1 MQAHNI
7 SATIGFRRL
16 QRKHEEI
23 AASASFSVRFAKAQ
37 RNVKKQLAI
46 LAVVLVLCS
55 ASTAGAS
62 SGIGIVITPDSQHSS
77 PGKTVEYTITVHN
90 YDLKS
95 KSVAL
100 EVDAGKCDSSWFE
113 WTEKS
118 VYVRARSVNSLTLKV
133 TPSMNATAKTYNW
146 NVATTSASASA
157 SATIVVQGYDYA
169 SETHVE
175 GKGVFVIDKDVSS
188 FSGFDAE
195 HQFSV
200 SFDKHYAFSGEIDGF
215 VSDEYL
221 IEGAQGDNPNFEQKS
236 AVGDYS
242 TKASGDFL
250 YGSEKLHSPFP
261 FGGTGTTIRE
271 QYDVH
276 RMDLRLEDVNLHS
289 TGNQRYKSELATINE
304 FGGHFLL
311 DAKQS
316 VPGYTQVDI
325 RNEFFGNLT
334 VCKHLIFRRPG
345 KTAFAP

>member
-1 MQAHNI
+1 MRRYNI
-7 SATIGFRRL
+7 YKKNGIRDRRG
-16 QRKHEEI
+16 K
-23 AASASFSVRFAKAQ
+23 
-37 RNVKKQLAI
+37 VKKLLVLVI
-46 LAVVLVLCS
+46 LAVALYSVSTVT
-55 ASTAGAS
+55 ASTGTNITIYPS
-62 SGIGIVITPDSQHSS
+62 SQYSS

-90 YDLKS
+90 YDQNSNSVVLK
-95 KSVAL
+95 V
-100 EVDAGKCDSSWFE
+100 EAGKCDSSWFE
-113 WTEKS
+113 WTGKS
-118 VYVRARSVNSLTLKV
+118 VYVRARSLNSLTLKV
-133 TPSMNATAKTYNW
+133 TPSMNATERAYKW
-146 NVATTSASASA
+146 NVATTSASA

-188 FSGFDAE
+188 FTESEAE

-200 SFDKHYAFSGEIDGF
+200 SFDKHYVFSGEIDGF

-221 IEGAQGDNPNFEQKS
+221 IEGAQGDNANFEQKS
-236 AVGDYS
+236 AVGVYS
-242 TKASGDFL
+242 AKASDDFL

-316 VPGYTQVDI
+316 VPGYTQIAI

>member
-1 MQAHNI
+1 M
-7 SATIGFRRL
+7 
-16 QRKHEEI
+16 
-23 AASASFSVRFAKAQ
+23 
-37 RNVKKQLAI
+37 KKLLALAI
-46 LAVVLVLCS
+46 LVAVAFYSLSTVS
-55 ASTAGAS
+55 ASVGTS
-62 SGIGIVITPDSQHSS
+62 ITIYPSLQYSS

-90 YDLKS
+90 YDLES
-95 KSVAL
+95 QSIAL
-100 EVDAGKCDSSWFE
+100 EVEAGKCNSSWFE
-113 WTEKS
+113 WTGKS
-118 VYVRARSVNSLTLKV
+118 VYVRARSLNSLTLNV
-133 TPSMNATAKTYNW
+133 TPSMNATERAYKW
-146 NVATTSASASA
+146 KVVATSASASA
-157 SATIVVQGYDYA
+157 SATIVVQCYDYA

-188 FSGFDAE
+188 FTGFDAE

-221 IEGAQGDNPNFEQKS
+221 IEGAQGDNANFEQKS
-236 AVGDYS
+236 AVGVYRAN
-242 TKASGDFL
+242 ASGDFL
-250 YGSEKLHSPFP
+250 HGSEKLHSPFP

-271 QYDVH
+271 QYKVQK
-276 RMDLRLEDVNLHS
+276 MDLRLEDVNLHS
-289 TGNQRYKSELATINE
+289 TGNQRYKSELATMNE

-334 VCKHLIFRRPG
+334 VCKHLIFRRPE

>member
-1 MQAHNI
+1 M
-7 SATIGFRRL
+7 
-16 QRKHEEI
+16 
-23 AASASFSVRFAKAQ
+23 
-37 RNVKKQLAI
+37 KKQLASVI
-46 LAVVLVLCS
+46 LAVVLCSALCLVLCS
-55 ASTAGAS
+55 VSTVTASTGTNITIYPS
-62 SGIGIVITPDSQHSS
+62 SQYSS

-90 YDLKS
+90 YDSNSNSVVLK
-95 KSVAL
+95 V
-100 EVDAGKCDSSWFE
+100 EAGKCDSSWFE

-118 VYVRARSVNSLTLKV
+118 VYVRAHSLNSLTLKV
-133 TPSMNATAKTYNW
+133 TPSMNATERTYNW
-146 NVATTSASASA
+146 NVATTSASA

-188 FSGFDAE
+188 FSGPDAE

-221 IEGAQGDNPNFEQKS
+221 IEGAQGDNANFEQKS
-236 AVGDYS
+236 AVGVYRA
-242 TKASGDFL
+242 KASGDFL

-311 DAKQS
+311 YAKQS
-316 VPGYTQVDI
+316 VPGYTQIDI

-334 VCKHLIFRRPG
+334 VCKHLIFRRPE

>member
-1 MQAHNI
+1 M
-7 SATIGFRRL
+7 
-16 QRKHEEI
+16 
-23 AASASFSVRFAKAQ
+23 
-37 RNVKKQLAI
+37 KKQLASVI
-46 LAVVLVLCS
+46 LAVVLCSALCLVLCLT
-55 ASTAGAS
+55 STASAS
-62 SGIGIVITPDSQHSS
+62 SGTNITIYPSSQYSS
-77 PGKTVEYTITVHN
+77 PGKTVEYTITVYN
-90 YDLKS
+90 DDS
-95 KSVAL
+95 NSNSVVL
-100 EVDAGKCDSSWFE
+100 EVEAGKCDSSWFE

-118 VYVRARSVNSLTLKV
+118 VYVRAHSLNSLTLKV
-133 TPSMNATAKTYNW
+133 TPSMNATERTYNW

-188 FSGFDAE
+188 FSGPDAK

-200 SFDKHYAFSGEIDGF
+200 SFDKHYAFSGEIEGF

-221 IEGAQGDNPNFEQKS
+221 IEGAQGDNANFEQKS

-242 TKASGDFL
+242 AKASGDFL

-271 QYDVH
+271 QYDVQ

-304 FGGHFLL
+304 FDGHFLL

-316 VPGYTQVDI
+316 VPGYTQIAI

>member
-1 MQAHNI
+1 M
-7 SATIGFRRL
+7 
-16 QRKHEEI
+16 
-23 AASASFSVRFAKAQ
+23 
-37 RNVKKQLAI
+37 KKQLASVI
-46 LAVVLVLCS
+46 LAVVLCSALCLVLCS
-55 ASTAGAS
+55 TSTAGAS
-62 SGIGIVITPDSQHSS
+62 SGTNITIYPSSQYSS

-90 YDLKS
+90 YDS
-95 KSVAL
+95 NPNSVAL
-100 EVDAGKCDSSWFE
+100 EVEAGKCDSSWFE

-118 VYVRARSVNSLTLKV
+118 VYVRARSVNSLTLEV
-133 TPSMNATAKTYNW
+133 TPSMNASERAYKW
-146 NVATTSASASA
+146 NVAATSASASA
-157 SATIVVQGYDYA
+157 SATIEVQCYDYA

-188 FSGFDAE
+188 FSGPDAE

-221 IEGAQGDNPNFEQKS
+221 IEGAQGDNANFEQKS
-236 AVGDYS
+236 AVGEYRAE
-242 TKASGDFL
+242 ASGDFL
-250 YGSEKLHSPFP
+250 YGSEKLNSPFP

-276 RMDLRLEDVNLHS
+276 KMDQRLEDVNLHS
-289 TGNQRYKSELATINE
+289 TGNQRYKTELATINE

-311 DAKQS
+311 YAKQS
-316 VPGYTQVDI
+316 VPGYTQIEI

>member
-1 MQAHNI
+1 
-7 SATIGFRRL
+7 
-16 QRKHEEI
+16 
-23 AASASFSVRFAKAQ
+23 
-37 RNVKKQLAI
+37 VKKQLGSVI
-46 LAVVLVLCS
+46 LAVVLCSALCLVLCLIS
-55 ASTAGAS
+55 TVTASTGTN
-62 SGIGIVITPDSQHSS
+62 ITIYPGSQYSS
-77 PGKTVEYTITVHN
+77 PGKTAEYTITVHN
-90 YDLKS
+90 YDLNS
-95 KSVAL
+95 NSVAL
-100 EVDAGKCDSSWFE
+100 EVEAGKCNRSWFE
-113 WTEKS
+113 WAEKS

-133 TPSMNATAKTYNW
+133 TPSMNAAEGTYNW

-157 SATIVVQGYDYA
+157 TLVVQGYDYA

-175 GKGVFVIDKDVSS
+175 GTGVFVIDKDVSS
-188 FSGFDAE
+188 FTDSDAE

-200 SFDKHYAFSGEIDGF
+200 SFDKHYAFSGEINGF

-221 IEGAQGDNPNFEQKS
+221 IEGAQGDNANFEQKS

-261 FGGTGTTIRE
+261 FGGTGTTIGE

-276 RMDLRLEDVNLHS
+276 RMDQRLEDVNLYS

-316 VPGYTQVDI
+316 VPGYTQIDI
-325 RNEFFGNLT
+325 KNEFFGNLT
-334 VCKHLIFRRPG
+334 VCKHLIFRRPE

>member
-1 MQAHNI
+1 M
-7 SATIGFRRL
+7 
-16 QRKHEEI
+16 
-23 AASASFSVRFAKAQ
+23 
-37 RNVKKQLAI
+37 KKQLASVI
-46 LAVVLVLCS
+46 LAVVLCSALCLVLCLT
-55 ASTAGAS
+55 STGSAS
-62 SGIGIVITPDSQHSS
+62 SGTKITIYPSSQYSS
-77 PGKTVEYTITVHN
+77 PGKMVEYTITVHN
-90 YDLKS
+90 YDSNSNSVVLK
-95 KSVAL
+95 VEA
-100 EVDAGKCDSSWFE
+100 EKCNSSWFE

-118 VYVRARSVNSLTLKV
+118 VYVRAHSLNSLTLKV
-133 TPSMNATAKTYNW
+133 TPSMNATERAYNW

-169 SETHVE
+169 SEIHVE

-188 FSGFDAE
+188 FTESDAE

-200 SFDKHYAFSGEIDGF
+200 SFDKHYVFSGEIDGF

-221 IEGAQGDNPNFEQKS
+221 IEGAQGDNANFEQKS
-236 AVGDYS
+236 AVGDYRA
-242 TKASGDFL
+242 KASGDFL

-276 RMDLRLEDVNLHS
+276 RMDLRLEEVNLHS

-316 VPGYTQVDI
+316 VPGYTQIAI

-334 VCKHLIFRRPG
+334 VCKHLIFRRPE

>member
-1 MQAHNI
+1 M
-7 SATIGFRRL
+7 
-16 QRKHEEI
+16 
-23 AASASFSVRFAKAQ
+23 
-37 RNVKKQLAI
+37 KKQLASVI
-46 LAVVLVLCS
+46 LAVVLCSALCLVLCLT
-55 ASTAGAS
+55 STAGAS
-62 SGIGIVITPDSQHSS
+62 SGTNITIYPSSQYSS
-77 PGKTVEYTITVHN
+77 PGKTVEYTITVYN
-90 YDLKS
+90 YDSNS
-95 KSVAL
+95 KSIAL
-100 EVDAGKCDSSWFE
+100 EVEAGKCDSSWFE

-118 VYVRARSVNSLTLKV
+118 VYVRAHSLNSLTLKV
-133 TPSMNATAKTYNW
+133 TPSMNATERTYNW
-146 NVATTSASASA
+146 NVATTSASASASA

-188 FSGFDAE
+188 FSGPDAE

-221 IEGAQGDNPNFEQKS
+221 IEGAQGDNANFEQKS
-236 AVGDYS
+236 AVGVYS
-242 TKASGDFL
+242 AKASGDFL

-316 VPGYTQVDI
+316 VPGYTQIDI

>member
-1 MQAHNI
+1 M
-7 SATIGFRRL
+7 
-16 QRKHEEI
+16 
-23 AASASFSVRFAKAQ
+23 
-37 RNVKKQLAI
+37 KKLLVLAI
-46 LAVVLVLCS
+46 LAVVLCS
-55 ASTAGAS
+55 ASTVTAS
-62 SGIGIVITPDSQHSS
+62 VGTNITIYPSSQYSS
-77 PGKTVEYTITVHN
+77 PGKTVEYTITVYN
-90 YDLKS
+90 YDS
-95 KSVAL
+95 NSNSVVL
-100 EVDAGKCDSSWFE
+100 EVESCKCDSSWFE

-118 VYVRARSVNSLTLKV
+118 VYVRAHSLNSLTLKV
-133 TPSMNATAKTYNW
+133 TPSMNATERTYNW
-146 NVATTSASASA
+146 NVATTSASA

-188 FSGFDAE
+188 FTDSNAE

-200 SFDKHYAFSGEIDGF
+200 SFDKHYVFSGEIDGF

-221 IEGAQGDNPNFEQKS
+221 IEGAQGDNANFEQKS
-236 AVGDYS
+236 AVGVYRA
-242 TKASGDFL
+242 KASGDFL

-316 VPGYTQVDI
+316 VPGYTQIAI

-334 VCKHLIFRRPG
+334 VCKHLIFRRPE